1 MRDIFFALGAILLVE
16 GILFTLF
23 PGGMRK
29 MMRQVITMPETT
41 LRYLGLAAFVVGFF
55 VIYATK
61 H

>member
-1 MRDIFFALGAILLVE
+1 MRDIIFALGAIFLVE
-16 GILFTLF
+16 GILYTLF
-23 PGGMRK
+23 PVAMKK

-41 LRYLGLAAFVVGFF
+41 LRYLGLGAVIVGFF

>member
-1 MRDIFFALGAILLVE
+1 MRDVFFALGAIFLVE

-23 PGGMRK
+23 PDAMRK

-41 LRYLGLAAFVVGFF
+41 LRYLGLAAVVAGSC